1 MRPPRVLDATRSLSN
16 VAELTRAASCS
27 NCNCPRC
34 RVCRCTN
41 HLWPRRPEQ
50 LPFDGAPG
58 PNFSGRHESENYAT
72 YFLNALGDDSRL
84 VNEDHLQIIISE
96 LARLPRTCMLLVM
109 LCLRLALCLVP
120 NVRRVCSCPSRI
132 SFV

>member
-1 MRPPRVLDATRSLSN
+1 MRPPGVLGATRSLAN
-16 VAELTRAASCS
+16 VAELTSAPSGS

-34 RVCRCTN
+34 RVCRCTH
-41 HLWPRRPEQ
+41 HLWPRRPAQ
-50 LPFDGAPG
+50 PPFDGAPG
-58 PNFSGRHESENYAT
+58 PYFSGRHESENYAT

-96 LARLPRTCMLLVM
+96 LARVSKTCMLFM
-109 LCLRLALCLVP
+109 LWLRLALCLVP
-120 NVRRVCSCPSRI
+120 NVRPVCSCRSRI